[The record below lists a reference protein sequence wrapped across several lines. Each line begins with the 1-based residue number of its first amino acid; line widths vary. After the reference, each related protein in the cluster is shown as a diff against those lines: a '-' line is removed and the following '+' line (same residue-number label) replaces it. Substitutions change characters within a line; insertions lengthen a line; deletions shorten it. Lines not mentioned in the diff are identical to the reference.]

1 MYIDQIQ
8 DDVNIAKPTQ
18 NLIYQKCKQNLR
30 LDFTQINLTA
40 RVFKKILT
48 FANIF
53 FFDMYLPIFW

>member
-40 RVFKKILT
+40 RVF
-48 FANIF
+48 
-53 FFDMYLPIFW
+53 